1 MTICSERLYLPD
13 ITVSS
18 FVELLQQRAASAPDC
33 VAYRFLGDGETGESS
48 ITYGELNLRARAIA
62 ASLQETGACGER
74 ALLLYPA
81 GLAYVE
87 AFFGCLYA
95 GVIAVPA
102 PPPRLNRNVQR
113 LQTIVTDAE
122 ATFALTNAALL
133 TRLESIATRLPELAR
148 LRWLATDTINSS
160 LAGTYLEPEL
170 SADSLA
176 YLQYTSGS
184 TATPK
189 GVMVTHGNVL
199 HNSASIHQGF
209 AHTPDSRALTWLP
222 HFHDMGLI
230 DGIIQPLYGGFPV
243 IIMSP
248 ASFLQQP
255 LRWLEAV
262 TRFQITHTGGPNFAY
277 DLCLRRV
284 NTEQRARLDLRSW
297 RVAYNGAEPVRFETL
312 RRFADKFRECGFRRE
327 AFYPAYG
334 LAEATLKVTGGS
346 SAEPPVVCT
355 VRTDALEQH
364 RVVEAVPEQD
374 NTRTLVGCGHEGLD
388 TEIEIVD
395 AETFRRCAREDVGE
409 IWVHGPGVAA
419 GYWRRPEET
428 EAKFHARLAEADELV
443 SEKTYLRTGDLG
455 FVRSGELFVTGRVKD
470 LIIIRGRNLYPHD
483 LELAVEQS
491 HETLRTG
498 GAAAFSLDVE
508 GEERLVVVQE
518 LEARRR
524 ADLPAVIELIRQT
537 LAEEFEVQPYAIL
550 LVKAGSVPKT
560 SSGKIQRSAC
570 RARFETG
577 AFDALA
583 EWRAPLDFGIDN
595 SEQIETAELSNS
607 EAVAT
612 WIRGQLAA
620 KLGLGASSID
630 IDSSITRYG
639 VDSLIAI
646 ELAHSI
652 ETQLGV
658 LLPMSEFISSQ
669 SITQIAVRCFEL
681 IEATRSAPAVGPTS
695 SVEESNVFPLSHGQQ
710 ALWFL
715 QQLAPESVAYYIAS
729 ALRIKT
735 KPDEIA
741 LRSAFQS
748 LVERHAT
755 LRTTFSAVQGR
766 AMQHVHEGAK
776 ASFEIVDATRWDDA
790 TLAER
795 LRDEAHLPFDLEH
808 GPLLRA
814 LLFRRADDEQVLLV
828 VAHHIVIDFWSLAIL
843 MRELGELYRAATNGA
858 TAKLAPHTSNYFD
871 YVRYEQH
878 LLSGEAGERLAG
890 FWQKQLAG
898 ELPVL
903 NLHTDRPRPAGQ
915 TFRGA
920 SEPLRLDAQLTARL
934 KALSQAN
941 DATLF
946 MTLLAAFKV
955 LLYRYTGQEDLLVGS
970 PTAGRQSAQFASTVG
985 YFVNPVVLRTSP
997 HGAVSFA
1004 EFLRQVRHTTL
1015 ATFARQEYP
1024 FALLVKQLQPERDPS
1039 RSPLFQVMFTLN
1051 KAQLSGEEA
1060 MGAFSLGEEGA
1071 RMNLGGLPLESMRLE
1086 QRIAQFDLSLTMV
1099 EAGNELS
1106 ASLEYNTDLFDTA
1119 TIKRMLG
1126 HFQTLLA
1133 AVVVGPSQRLDRLPL
1148 LADSERHL
1156 LLDEWSGAVEDRAT
1170 AKGVAPFVH
1179 QLFEQHVEQHPENT
1193 AVVFEGARLNYGELN
1208 ARANRLAH
1216 YLRRRGVGMDVPVA
1230 ICVERSLEMVVAVM
1244 GVLKSGGAYVPLDP
1258 RYPRERLAFMLAET
1272 RAPWLLT
1279 QKHLVEGLPASGAR
1293 PLFLDEVW
1301 DEIALESEDNPK
1313 LIQQPESLAYV
1324 IYTSGSTGRPK
1335 GVMVSHRSL
1344 AAAYQS
1350 WRQPYLLDSSPCVL
1364 QTANFSFDVFTADIL
1379 RGLIS
1384 GGRLVLCSRDTML
1397 SPENLYELM
1406 RSEKVELAEFVPAL
1420 MRPLLQY
1427 VQETRQTFDFMR
1439 VFICG
1444 SDALYAEEHKTLREF
1459 CSAAARV
1466 INSYGLTEATIDNII
1481 FESSAANVHLNG
1493 FAPIG
1498 RPFAGVRAYL
1508 LDSQLQPVPVG
1519 VAGELYV
1526 GGDCVARGYLKRPDL
1541 TATRFL
1547 PNPFA
1552 DGPGARLYHTGD
1564 LARFLADGNVEFLGR
1579 KDEQVKVRGYRIE
1592 LGEVEATLKR
1602 HTRVRDAI
1610 VVTANHGNG
1619 TQRGETR
1626 LVAYVVVEGDNLG
1639 SKQLREFLAESLSEQ
1654 MIPSAFVLLDAIPL
1668 TPNGKIDRRA
1678 LPPPD
1683 FSADFSGSDTVQ
1695 TEDVPRT
1702 EAECIL
1708 SGIWSELL
1716 KLERIGLRDNFFH
1729 LGGDSILSIQVIARA
1744 RQSGLLLTPRQ
1755 IFEHPTLAALAS
1767 VAETISQTMDKQ
1779 EDEQGRITG
1788 DVSLT
1793 PIQRWFFEQN
1803 FPTPAHWN
1811 MSLLLETNERLDTSL
1826 VEKTLAHLL
1835 EHHDALRLRFV
1846 RDDSGWR
1853 QSIASHEDPLRC
1865 VRGLDLSRLTGEEQT
1880 SAMEAAA
1887 EEAQRGLNLGNGPLV
1902 RVVLFDLGAGGQR
1915 LLFVVHHLVVDGVS
1929 WRILLEDWE
1938 HVYRQL
1944 LSSER
1949 VELPSKTTSFQR
1961 WAKRLD
1967 QLAQTR
1973 EVQKELDYWKAI
1985 SGHLDLSGPLRT
1997 SAISA
2002 LTEDSQR
2009 RDRRDTQSA
2018 AENTE
2023 GSSRTFA
2030 VSLSI
2035 DETNA
2040 LLQDVPPVY
2049 HTLIDDVLLTALV
2062 RAFRRWTGDDALL
2075 AELEKHGREELF
2087 EDVDLSRTVGWF
2099 TSAFPVLLKLS
2110 ETATTLG
2117 DDLKSMKEQLRRIP
2131 RGGIGYGLLRYLCR
2145 DEEVVRQ
2152 MSALPRADVSFNY
2165 LGQFDQTFQASGLFQ
2180 LARDSSGAARDRDAQ
2195 RGNLLEVN
2203 AGIFG
2208 GRLQAEW
2215 TYSAEIH
2222 NSVTVEKL
2230 AHDFLE
2236 ELQAL
2241 IAHCLSTKAG
2251 AYTPSDF
2258 PLARINQMQLDE
2270 LLQTRNDVVDLF
2282 HLSPMQQG
2290 MLFHIIYTPNTDVYL
2305 GQFSCALEGDLD
2317 ANALNS
2323 AWQQTLNRHDVL
2335 RASFIWEELDEPLQ
2349 LIHKSVRVPVE
2360 QHDWRALS
2368 DDEQRER
2375 LEAFLITER
2384 QRGFN
2389 LSTPPLMRLALVH
2402 LSNDSYRFVWTHH
2415 HLLIDGWSGAL
2426 LLREVFDTYEAL
2438 RRGEQMRIEPRR
2450 PFRDYIAW
2458 LDRQDLSQAESFWR
2472 ENLKGFDSPTP
2483 LVIDHTSADTDGSME
2498 AAGENEVQLSQET
2511 TSQLQ
2516 SLARKHGLTL
2526 NTILAGAWA
2535 LLLNR
2540 YSQEETV
2547 VFGATVAG
2555 RPPSLSGVETMI
2567 GLFIN
2572 TLPVRVRVDEEA
2584 ELLTWLTG
2592 LQAEQVILR
2601 DYEYSPLVEVQSWS
2615 EVGRGRPLFESL
2627 LVFENYPLDA
2637 AALKENLSLHLKDVR
2652 SFDRTNYPLTVV
2664 AIPAEELFLQALY
2677 DRRRF
2682 TANSIE
2688 RLLGHLRTLL
2698 ESIAAQTSAASQTL
2712 AELQLLPSRERE
2724 QVLVEWN
2731 DTARDY
2737 PQDLWL
2743 HEMFEAQV
2751 ERTPDR
2757 IAAVHTDEDLT
2768 YRELNARANKLAR
2781 YLRKLGVGPETCV
2794 GVLMERS
2801 LEMLVALL
2809 GVLKAG
2815 GAYVPLDPEYPQE
2828 RLAFM
2833 LADSGATALLTQQRL
2848 VEFLPAHRARLI
2860 CVDTDDA
2867 QAIDKE
2873 SAENLPCDVIAR
2885 NLAYVIYTSGSTG
2898 WPKGTAIEHRS
2909 AAILSQWAR
2918 ESFEPEAF
2926 AGTLALTSICFDL
2939 SIFELFVPLHCGG
2952 KVIIVRDV
2960 LHLSQVP
2967 ATHQVTLINTVPSAI
2982 DELLQLNY
2990 LPDSA
2995 YVVNLAGEPLQKKL
3009 VQQLYERKTVK
3020 QVFNLYGPTE
3030 DTTYSTWGLMNRDDH
3045 ESPAVGRPISNTQA
3059 YVLDRRGRPLPIGIP
3074 GELHLGGMG
3083 LARGYL
3089 GRPDLTAE
3097 KFIPDPFNVEPGA
3110 RMYRTGDVARFRPD
3124 GRIDFLGR
3132 MDHQVKI
3139 RGYRI
3144 ELGEIEAA
3152 LTEYPSV
3159 KTCVVVAR
3167 ADADDDKRLVAYI
3180 VARDGEKPG
3189 HLELRSFL
3197 RARLLE
3203 QMVPSAFVLLDEM
3216 PLTPNGKIN
3225 RRALPAPEVSRPDIE
3240 QRYVAPRNDIEAAVV
3255 ELWQEVLGIN
3265 PIGVSDNFFDLGGH
3279 SLKAT
3284 SLLSKVRRIFRTELP
3299 LSVVFQATTIEALA
3313 CALVEHEAKPGQTA
3327 KIAHVLQ
3334 RIKSITSSDLKDELE
3349 RKRRE
3354 KPGPRIN
3361 ANERRS
3367 DFEAKQDEG

>member
-1 MTICSERLYLPD
+1 MTICSERLYQPD

-18 FVELLQQRAASAPDC
+18 LVELLQQRAASAPARI
-33 VAYRFLGDGETGESS
+33 AYRFLGDGETGESS
-48 ITYGELNLRARAIA
+48 ITYGELNLRARSIA
-62 ASLQETGACGER
+62 TSLQEMGACGEC

-81 GLAYVE
+81 GLAYIE

-102 PPPRLNRNVQR
+102 YPPRLNRNAQR
-113 LQTIVTDAE
+113 LQTIATDAE
-122 ATFALTNAALL
+122 ASFALTNAALL
-133 TRLESIATRLPELAR
+133 TRMESIATQLPELAR
-148 LRWLATDTINSS
+148 LRWLATDTIEVP
-160 LAGTYLEPEL
+160 LAGTYVEPEL

-209 AHTPDSRALTWLP
+209 GHTPDSRALTWLP

-297 RVAYNGAEPVRFETL
+297 RVAYNGSEPVRFETL
-312 RRFADKFRECGFRRE
+312 RRFADEFRECGFRWE

-346 SAEPPVVCT
+346 SAEPPVICT
-355 VRTDALEQH
+355 VRADVLEQH
-364 RVVEAVPEQD
+364 HVAETVPEQEA
-374 NTRTLVGCGHEGLD
+374 TRTLVGCGRTGLN

-395 AETFRRCAREDVGE
+395 AETFRRCATEEVGE

-428 EAKFHARLAEADELV
+428 QARFHARLAEADELV

-455 FVRSGELFVTGRVKD
+455 FVRGGELFVTGRVKD

-491 HETLRTG
+491 HEALRASG
-498 GAAAFSLDVE
+498 GAAFSLEVE

-570 RARFETG
+570 RTRFETG
-577 AFDALA
+577 VFDALA
-583 EWRAPLDFGIDN
+583 AWRAPLDFGIDI
-595 SEQIETAELSNS
+595 SEQIEAAELSNS
-607 EAVAT
+607 EAIAT

-620 KLGLGASSID
+620 KLRVDAGSID

-639 VDSLIAI
+639 VDSLLAI

-652 ETQLGV
+652 ETHLGV

-669 SITQIAVRCFEL
+669 SIRQMALRCFDL
-681 IEATRSAPAVGPTS
+681 MEATRSAPPVGPIS
-695 SVEESNVFPLSHGQQ
+695 FVEESNVFPLSHGQQ

-715 QQLAPESVAYYIAS
+715 QQLAPESVAYNIAS

-741 LRSAFQS
+741 LRSALQS

-776 ASFEIVDATRWDDA
+776 ASFEIVDASLWDDA

-795 LRDEAHLPFDLEH
+795 LRDEAHLAFDLEH

-814 LLFRRADDEQVLLV
+814 LLFSRADDEQVLLV

-843 MRELGELYRAATNGA
+843 MRELGDLYSMAANGAMMTLAAT
-858 TAKLAPHTSNYFD
+858 LAPHTSNYFD
-871 YVRYEQH
+871 YVRWEQH

-903 NLHTDRPRPAGQ
+903 NLHTDRPRPAVQ

-955 LLYRYTGQEDLLVGS
+955 LLHRYTGQEDLLVGS
-970 PTAGRQSAQFASTVG
+970 PMAGRQSAQFASTVG

-997 HGAVSFA
+997 HGTLSFA

-1015 ATFARQEYP
+1015 ATFAHKEYP
-1024 FALLVKQLQPERDPS
+1024 FALLVRQLQPERDPS

-1126 HFQTLLA
+1126 HFHTLLA
-1133 AVVVGPSQRLDRLPL
+1133 AVAARPSQRLDRLPM

-1244 GVLKSGGAYVPLDP
+1244 GVLKSGAAYVPLDP

-1279 QKHLVEGLPASGAR
+1279 QRHLVKGLPASSAR
-1293 PLFLDEVW
+1293 ALYLDEDW
-1301 DEIALESEDNPK
+1301 DEIALESEDNPRESK
-1313 LIQQPESLAYV
+1313 VNPEVTQQPESLAYT

-1335 GVMVSHRSL
+1335 GVMVSHRNL

-1427 VQETRQTFDFMR
+1427 VEETRKTFDFMR

-1444 SDALYAEEHKTLREF
+1444 SDALYGEEYKKLRRF
-1459 CSAAARV
+1459 CGADVRV

-1481 FESSAANVHLNG
+1481 FENSAADVHLNG

-1508 LDSQLQPVPVG
+1508 LDGQLQPVPVG

-1541 TATRFL
+1541 TAIRFL

-1592 LGEVEATLKR
+1592 LGEIEATLKR
-1602 HTRVRDAI
+1602 HTRVRDSI
-1610 VVTANHGNG
+1610 VVTASHGNG

-1626 LVAYVVVEGDNLG
+1626 LVAYVVVEGDKLG

-1654 MIPSAFVLLDAIPL
+1654 MIPSAFVFLDAIPV

-1683 FSADFSGSDTVQ
+1683 FSADFSVSDTVQ

-1702 EAECIL
+1702 EAECLL

-1716 KLERIGLRDNFFH
+1716 KLKTIGLRDNFFH
-1729 LGGDSILSIQVIARA
+1729 LGGDSILSIQVVARA

-1767 VAETISQTMDKQ
+1767 VGETISQTVDKQ
-1779 EDEQGRITG
+1779 GDEQGRITG
-1788 DVSLT
+1788 HVSLT

-1811 MSLLLETNERLDTSL
+1811 MSLLLETNERLDTFL
-1826 VEKTLAHLL
+1826 VEQTLAHLL
-1835 EHHDALRLRFV
+1835 EHHDALRLRFAKEEN
-1846 RDDSGWR
+1846 GWQ
-1853 QSIASHEDPLRC
+1853 QSIADSEEPLRC
-1865 VRGLDLSRLTGEEQT
+1865 VRCLDLSGVTEEEQH
-1880 SAMEAAA
+1880 SAIEAAA

-1902 RVVLFDLGAGGQR
+1902 RVVLFDLGPGGQR
-1915 LLFVVHHLVVDGVS
+1915 LLFVVHHLVIDGVS

-1938 HVYRQL
+1938 HVYRKLQ
-1944 LSSER
+1944 SGER

-1967 QLAQTR
+1967 QLAQTMDLQR
-1973 EVQKELDYWKAI
+1973 ELDCWTAV
-1985 SGHLDLSGPLRT
+1985 SQHT
-1997 SAISA
+1997 SRLPVDAQGA
-2002 LTEDSQR
+2002 
-2009 RDRRDTQSA
+2009 
-2018 AENTE
+2018 NTE
-2023 GSSRTFA
+2023 STARMFA

-2040 LLQDVPPVY
+2040 LLQDVPAVY

-2062 RAFRRWTGDDALL
+2062 RAFRRWTGEDALL
-2075 AELEKHGREELF
+2075 LELEKHGREELF
-2087 EDVDLSRTVGWF
+2087 EDLDLSRTVGWF
-2099 TSAFPVLLKLS
+2099 TSAFPILLKLQQ
-2110 ETATTLG
+2110 TATLG
-2117 DDLKSMKEQLRRIP
+2117 DDLKSTKEQLRRIP

-2145 DEEVVRQ
+2145 DEEVARG
-2152 MSALPRADVSFNY
+2152 MSALPRAEVSFNY

-2180 LARDSSGAARDRDAQ
+2180 LARELSAGIARDQDAQ

-2222 NSVTVEKL
+2222 SSVTVEKL

-2258 PLARINQMQLDE
+2258 PLARINQTHLDE

-2290 MLFHIIYTPNTDVYL
+2290 MLFHILYTPNTDVYL
-2305 GQFSCALEGDLD
+2305 GQFSCALQGDVD

-2323 AWQQTLNRHDVL
+2323 AWQQTLSRHDVL
-2335 RASFIWEELDEPLQ
+2335 RASFIWENLDEPLQ
-2349 LIHKSVRVPVE
+2349 LIHKSVRVPLD
-2360 QHDWRALS
+2360 QHDWCGLR
-2368 DDEQRER
+2368 DDEQGER
-2375 LEAFLITER
+2375 WEAFLITER

-2389 LSTPPLMRLALVH
+2389 LSTPPLMRLALVRF
-2402 LSNDSYRFVWTHH
+2402 SSDSYRFVWTHH

-2426 LLREVFDTYEAL
+2426 LLREVFNAYEAL
-2438 RRGEQMRIEPRR
+2438 RRGEQVRAEPRR
-2450 PFRDYIAW
+2450 PFRDYITW
-2458 LDRQDLSQAESFWR
+2458 LDRQDLSKAEAFWR
-2472 ENLKGFDSPTP
+2472 ENLKGFNAPTP
-2483 LVIDHTSADTDGSME
+2483 LVIDQASADIGGGME
-2498 AAGENEVQLSQET
+2498 AAGENEIQLSQET
-2511 TSQLQ
+2511 TGRLQ

-2555 RPPSLSGVETMI
+2555 RPSSLPGVETMI

-2572 TLPVRVRVDEEA
+2572 TLPVRVRIDEEA
-2584 ELLTWLTG
+2584 ELLTWLRG
-2592 LQAEQVILR
+2592 LQAEQVVLR

-2682 TANSIE
+2682 TDDSIE

-2698 ESIAAQTSAASQTL
+2698 EGIAAQTSAASQTL
-2712 AELQLLPSRERE
+2712 AELQLLTSRERE

-2731 DTARDY
+2731 NTARDY
-2737 PQDLWL
+2737 PQDVCL

-2751 ERTPDR
+2751 ERTPER
-2757 IAAVHTDEDLT
+2757 IAAVHTDEELA

-2781 YLRKLGVGPETCV
+2781 YLRKFGVGPETCV

-2801 LEMLVALL
+2801 LEMLVGLL

-2833 LADSGATALLTQQRL
+2833 LADSGARALLTQQRL
-2848 VEFLPAHRARLI
+2848 VEHLPAHRAQLI
-2860 CVDTDDA
+2860 CVDTDG
-2867 QAIDKE
+2867 QAIDRE
-2873 SAENLPCDVIAR
+2873 SAENLPCDVTAR

-2918 ESFEPEAF
+2918 ESFEPEVF

-2982 DELLQLNY
+2982 DELLQLGY
-2990 LPDSA
+2990 LPASA

-3020 QVFNLYGPTE
+3020 HVFNLYGPTE
-3030 DTTYSTWGLMNRDDH
+3030 DTTYSTWSLMNRDDH
-3045 ESPAVGRPISNTQA
+3045 ESPTVGRPISNTQG
-3059 YVLDRRGRPLPIGIP
+3059 YVLDRRGRPLPVGIP

-3097 KFIPDPFNVEPGA
+3097 KFIPNPFSVEPGA
-3110 RMYRTGDVARFRPD
+3110 RMYRTGDLGRFLPD

-3152 LTEYPSV
+3152 LNEYPSV

-3180 VARDGEKPG
+3180 VARDGEKPS

-3225 RRALPAPEVSRPDIE
+3225 RRALPAPEVSRPESE
-3240 QRYVAPRNDIEAAVV
+3240 QQYVAPRNDIEAALV

-3265 PIGVSDNFFDLGGH
+3265 PIGVNDNFFELGGH

-3299 LSVVFQATTIEALA
+3299 LSVVFEATTVEALA

-3334 RIKSITSSDLKDELE
+3334 RIKSIPPSDLKDELE

-3354 KPGPRIN
+3354 KRD
-3361 ANERRS
+3361 A
-3367 DFEAKQDEG
+3367 

>member
-1 MTICSERLYLPD
+1 M
-13 ITVSS
+13 
-18 FVELLQQRAASAPDC
+18 
-33 VAYRFLGDGETGESS
+33 
-48 ITYGELNLRARAIA
+48 
-62 ASLQETGACGER
+62 
-74 ALLLYPA
+74 
-81 GLAYVE
+81 
-87 AFFGCLYA
+87 
-95 GVIAVPA
+95 
-102 PPPRLNRNVQR
+102 
-113 LQTIVTDAE
+113 
-122 ATFALTNAALL
+122 
-133 TRLESIATRLPELAR
+133 ESIATQLPELAR
-148 LRWLATDTINSS
+148 LRWLATDTIDVS

-209 AHTPDSRALTWLP
+209 GHTPDSRALTWLP

-312 RRFADKFRECGFRRE
+312 RRFADEFRKCGFRWE

-346 SAEPPVVCT
+346 SAEPPVICT
-355 VRTDALEQH
+355 VRADVLEQH

-374 NTRTLVGCGHEGLD
+374 DTRTLVGCGHEGFD

-395 AETFRRCAREDVGE
+395 AETFRRCATEEVGE

-419 GYWRRPEET
+419 GYWMRPEET
-428 EAKFHARLAEADELV
+428 EARFHARLAEADELV

-455 FVRSGELFVTGRVKD
+455 FIRGGELFVTGRVKD

-491 HETLRTG
+491 HEALRAG
-498 GAAAFSLDVE
+498 GGAAFSLEVE

-518 LEARRR
+518 LQARRR

-570 RARFETG
+570 RTRFETG
-577 AFDALA
+577 VFDALA

-595 SEQIETAELSNS
+595 SEQIEAAELSNS
-607 EAVAT
+607 EAIAT

-620 KLGLGASSID
+620 KLGLDAGSID
-630 IDSSITRYG
+630 INSTITRYG

-669 SITQIAVRCFEL
+669 SITQIAMRCFEL
-681 IEATRSAPAVGPTS
+681 IEATRSAPAAGDAAFAFA
-695 SVEESNVFPLSHGQQ
+695 EEAASANVFPLSHGQQ

-715 QQLAPESVAYYIAS
+715 QQLAPESVAYNIAS

-735 KPDEIA
+735 KPDAAA

-766 AMQHVHEGAK
+766 AVQRVHEGAK

-790 TLAER
+790 TLTER
-795 LRDEAHLPFDLEH
+795 LRDESHLPFDLEH

-814 LLFRRADDEQVLLV
+814 LLFSRTDDEQVLLV
-828 VAHHIVIDFWSLAIL
+828 VAHHIVIDFWSLSIL
-843 MRELGELYRAATNGA
+843 MRELGELYRMAAHGA
-858 TAKLAPHTSNYFD
+858 MMTLASHPSNYFD

-903 NLHTDRPRPAGQ
+903 NLHTDRPRPAVQ

-970 PTAGRQSAQFASTVG
+970 PTAGRQSARFASTVG

-997 HGAVSFA
+997 HGTFSFA

-1015 ATFARQEYP
+1015 ATFAHQEYP

-1126 HFQTLLA
+1126 HFHTLLA
-1133 AVVVGPSQRLDRLPL
+1133 AVVAGPSQRLDRLPL
-1148 LADSERHL
+1148 LNDSERHL
-1156 LLDEWSGAVEDRAT
+1156 LLDEWSGAVVDHAA
-1170 AKGVAPFVH
+1170 AKVVAPFVH

-1193 AVVFEGARLNYGELN
+1193 AIVFEGARLNYGELN

-1216 YLRRRGVGMDVPVA
+1216 YLRRRGVSMDVPVA

-1258 RYPRERLAFMLAET
+1258 RYPRERLAFMLEET

-1293 PLFLDEVW
+1293 PLFLDESW

-1313 LIQQPESLAYV
+1313 VTQQPESLAYL

-1335 GVMVSHRSL
+1335 GVMVSHRNL

-1444 SDALYAEEHKTLREF
+1444 SDALYAEEYKTLRKF
-1459 CSAAARV
+1459 CSADARV

-1481 FESSAANVHLNG
+1481 FESSAADVHLNG

-1508 LDSQLQPVPVG
+1508 LDGQLQPVPVG

-1564 LARFLADGNVEFLGR
+1564 LARFLADGNVVFLGR

-1592 LGEVEATLKR
+1592 LGEIEATLKR

-1610 VVTANHGNG
+1610 VVTANHSNG

-1626 LVAYVVVEGDNLG
+1626 LVAYVVVEGDKLG

-1654 MIPSAFVLLDAIPL
+1654 MIPSAFVFLDAIPV

-1678 LPPPD
+1678 LPAPD
-1683 FSADFSGSDTVQ
+1683 FSVSDNEQ
-1695 TEDVPRT
+1695 TENVPRT

-1716 KLERIGLRDNFFH
+1716 NLERVGLRDNFFH
-1729 LGGDSILSIQVIARA
+1729 LGGDSILSIQVVARA

-1755 IFEHPTLAALAS
+1755 IFEHPTLAALAE
-1767 VAETISQTMDKQ
+1767 VAEPISQVIDKQ
-1779 EDEQGRITG
+1779 RDEQGRITG

-1793 PIQRWFFEQN
+1793 PIQCWFFEQN
-1803 FPTPAHWN
+1803 FPVPAHWN

-1826 VEKTLAHLL
+1826 VERTLAHLL

-1846 RDDSGWR
+1846 SEDNGWQ
-1853 QSIASHEDPLRC
+1853 QSIADSEEPLRC

-1902 RVVLFDLGAGGQR
+1902 RVVLFDLGPGGQR

-1938 HVYRQL
+1938 HVYRKLQ
-1944 LSSER
+1944 SGER
-1949 VELPSKTTSFQR
+1949 VELPSKTTPFQR

-1967 QLAQTR
+1967 QLAQTTELQR
-1973 EVQKELDYWKAI
+1973 ELDYWTTA
-1985 SGHLDLSGPLRT
+1985 SQYT
-1997 SAISA
+1997 SSLPVDAQGA
-2002 LTEDSQR
+2002 
-2009 RDRRDTQSA
+2009 
-2018 AENTE
+2018 NTE
-2023 GSSRTFA
+2023 STARMFA

-2040 LLQDVPPVY
+2040 LLQDVPAVY

-2075 AELEKHGREELF
+2075 VELEKHGREELF
-2087 EDVDLSRTVGWF
+2087 
-2099 TSAFPVLLKLS
+2099 
-2110 ETATTLG
+2110 
-2117 DDLKSMKEQLRRIP
+2117 
-2131 RGGIGYGLLRYLCR
+2131 
-2145 DEEVVRQ
+2145 
-2152 MSALPRADVSFNY
+2152 
-2165 LGQFDQTFQASGLFQ
+2165 
-2180 LARDSSGAARDRDAQ
+2180 
-2195 RGNLLEVN
+2195 
-2203 AGIFG
+2203 
-2208 GRLQAEW
+2208 
-2215 TYSAEIH
+2215 
-2222 NSVTVEKL
+2222 
-2230 AHDFLE
+2230 
-2236 ELQAL
+2236 
-2241 IAHCLSTKAG
+2241 
-2251 AYTPSDF
+2251 
-2258 PLARINQMQLDE
+2258 
-2270 LLQTRNDVVDLF
+2270 
-2282 HLSPMQQG
+2282 
-2290 MLFHIIYTPNTDVYL
+2290 
-2305 GQFSCALEGDLD
+2305 
-2317 ANALNS
+2317 
-2323 AWQQTLNRHDVL
+2323 
-2335 RASFIWEELDEPLQ
+2335 
-2349 LIHKSVRVPVE
+2349 
-2360 QHDWRALS
+2360 
-2368 DDEQRER
+2368 
-2375 LEAFLITER
+2375 
-2384 QRGFN
+2384 
-2389 LSTPPLMRLALVH
+2389 
-2402 LSNDSYRFVWTHH
+2402 
-2415 HLLIDGWSGAL
+2415 
-2426 LLREVFDTYEAL
+2426 
-2438 RRGEQMRIEPRR
+2438 
-2450 PFRDYIAW
+2450 
-2458 LDRQDLSQAESFWR
+2458 
-2472 ENLKGFDSPTP
+2472 
-2483 LVIDHTSADTDGSME
+2483 
-2498 AAGENEVQLSQET
+2498 
-2511 TSQLQ
+2511 
-2516 SLARKHGLTL
+2516 
-2526 NTILAGAWA
+2526 
-2535 LLLNR
+2535 
-2540 YSQEETV
+2540 
-2547 VFGATVAG
+2547 
-2555 RPPSLSGVETMI
+2555 
-2567 GLFIN
+2567 
-2572 TLPVRVRVDEEA
+2572 
-2584 ELLTWLTG
+2584 
-2592 LQAEQVILR
+2592 
-2601 DYEYSPLVEVQSWS
+2601 
-2615 EVGRGRPLFESL
+2615 
-2627 LVFENYPLDA
+2627 
-2637 AALKENLSLHLKDVR
+2637 
-2652 SFDRTNYPLTVV
+2652 
-2664 AIPAEELFLQALY
+2664 
-2677 DRRRF
+2677 
-2682 TANSIE
+2682 
-2688 RLLGHLRTLL
+2688 
-2698 ESIAAQTSAASQTL
+2698 
-2712 AELQLLPSRERE
+2712 
-2724 QVLVEWN
+2724 
-2731 DTARDY
+2731 
-2737 PQDLWL
+2737 
-2743 HEMFEAQV
+2743 
-2751 ERTPDR
+2751 
-2757 IAAVHTDEDLT
+2757 
-2768 YRELNARANKLAR
+2768 
-2781 YLRKLGVGPETCV
+2781 
-2794 GVLMERS
+2794 
-2801 LEMLVALL
+2801 
-2809 GVLKAG
+2809 
-2815 GAYVPLDPEYPQE
+2815 
-2828 RLAFM
+2828 
-2833 LADSGATALLTQQRL
+2833 
-2848 VEFLPAHRARLI
+2848 
-2860 CVDTDDA
+2860 
-2867 QAIDKE
+2867 
-2873 SAENLPCDVIAR
+2873 
-2885 NLAYVIYTSGSTG
+2885 
-2898 WPKGTAIEHRS
+2898 
-2909 AAILSQWAR
+2909 
-2918 ESFEPEAF
+2918 
-2926 AGTLALTSICFDL
+2926 
-2939 SIFELFVPLHCGG
+2939 
-2952 KVIIVRDV
+2952 
-2960 LHLSQVP
+2960 
-2967 ATHQVTLINTVPSAI
+2967 
-2982 DELLQLNY
+2982 
-2990 LPDSA
+2990 
-2995 YVVNLAGEPLQKKL
+2995 
-3009 VQQLYERKTVK
+3009 
-3020 QVFNLYGPTE
+3020 
-3030 DTTYSTWGLMNRDDH
+3030 
-3045 ESPAVGRPISNTQA
+3045 
-3059 YVLDRRGRPLPIGIP
+3059 
-3074 GELHLGGMG
+3074 
-3083 LARGYL
+3083 
-3089 GRPDLTAE
+3089 
-3097 KFIPDPFNVEPGA
+3097 
-3110 RMYRTGDVARFRPD
+3110 
-3124 GRIDFLGR
+3124 
-3132 MDHQVKI
+3132 
-3139 RGYRI
+3139 
-3144 ELGEIEAA
+3144 
-3152 LTEYPSV
+3152 
-3159 KTCVVVAR
+3159 
-3167 ADADDDKRLVAYI
+3167 
-3180 VARDGEKPG
+3180 
-3189 HLELRSFL
+3189 
-3197 RARLLE
+3197 
-3203 QMVPSAFVLLDEM
+3203 
-3216 PLTPNGKIN
+3216 
-3225 RRALPAPEVSRPDIE
+3225 
-3240 QRYVAPRNDIEAAVV
+3240 
-3255 ELWQEVLGIN
+3255 
-3265 PIGVSDNFFDLGGH
+3265 
-3279 SLKAT
+3279 
-3284 SLLSKVRRIFRTELP
+3284 
-3299 LSVVFQATTIEALA
+3299 
-3313 CALVEHEAKPGQTA
+3313 
-3327 KIAHVLQ
+3327 
-3334 RIKSITSSDLKDELE
+3334 
-3349 RKRRE
+3349 
-3354 KPGPRIN
+3354 
-3361 ANERRS
+3361 
-3367 DFEAKQDEG
+3367 

>member
-1 MTICSERLYLPD
+1 MTICSERLYQPD
-13 ITVSS
+13 IIVSS

-33 VAYRFLGDGETGESS
+33 VAYRFLGDGEAGESS
-48 ITYGELNLRARAIA
+48 ITYGELNLRARSIA
-62 ASLQETGACGER
+62 ARLQETGAYGER

-81 GLAYVE
+81 GLDYVE

-102 PPPRLNRNVQR
+102 PPPRLNRNLQR

-133 TRLESIATRLPELAR
+133 TRMESIATQLPELAR
-148 LRWLATDTINSS
+148 LRWLATDTIDSS

-312 RRFADKFRECGFRRE
+312 RRFADEFRECGFRWD

-395 AETFRRCAREDVGE
+395 AETFRGCATEEVGE

-419 GYWRRPEET
+419 GYWRRPHET
-428 EAKFHARLAEADELV
+428 EVRFHARLAKADELV

-491 HETLRTG
+491 HEALRAG

-518 LEARRR
+518 LEARPR
-524 ADLPAVIELIRQT
+524 ADLPSVIELIRQT

-560 SSGKIQRSAC
+560 SSGKIQRSEC
-570 RARFETG
+570 RTRFETG
-577 AFDALA
+577 SFDALA
-583 EWRAPLDFGIDN
+583 EWRAPLDVGTDI
-595 SEQIETAELSNS
+595 SEQIERAELSNS

-620 KLGLGASSID
+620 KLRVDAGSID

-652 ETQLGV
+652 ETHLGV

-669 SITQIAVRCFEL
+669 SIRQMAMRCFDL
-681 IEATRSAPAVGPTS
+681 IEATRSAPPVGPTS
-695 SVEESNVFPLSHGQQ
+695 FVEESHAFPLSHGQQ

-715 QQLAPESVAYYIAS
+715 QQLAPESVAYNIAS

-776 ASFEIVDATRWDDA
+776 ASFEIVDATRWNDA
-790 TLAER
+790 MLAER

-814 LLFRRADDEQVLLV
+814 LLFSRAEVEQVLLV

-843 MRELGELYRAATNGA
+843 MRELGELYRAETNG
-858 TAKLAPHTSNYFD
+858 TTTKLALHTSNYFD

-890 FWQKQLAG
+890 FWRKQLAG

-903 NLHTDRPRPAGQ
+903 NLHTDRPRPAVQ

-920 SEPLRLDAQLTARL
+920 SEPLRVDAQLTARL

-946 MTLLAAFKV
+946 MTLLAVFKV
-955 LLYRYTGQEDLLVGS
+955 LLHRYTGQEDLLIGS
-970 PTAGRQSAQFASTVG
+970 PMAGRQSAQFASTVG

-997 HGAVSFA
+997 HGTLSFA

-1015 ATFARQEYP
+1015 ATFAHQEYP

-1051 KAQLSGEEA
+1051 KAQLLGEEA

-1106 ASLEYNTDLFDTA
+1106 ASLEYNTDLFETA

-1126 HFQTLLA
+1126 HFHTLLA
-1133 AVVVGPSQRLDRLPL
+1133 AVAARPSQRLDRLPM

-1279 QKHLVEGLPASGAR
+1279 QRHLVEGLPASSAR
-1293 PLFLDEVW
+1293 ALYLDEDW
-1301 DEIALESEDNPK
+1301 DEIARESEDNPK
-1313 LIQQPESLAYV
+1313 ITQQPESLAYL

-1335 GVMVSHRSL
+1335 GVMVSHRNL
-1344 AAAYQS
+1344 TAAYQS

-1444 SDALYAEEHKTLREF
+1444 SDALYAEEYKKLRRF
-1459 CSAAARV
+1459 CGADARV

-1481 FESSAANVHLNG
+1481 FENSAADVHLDG

-1508 LDSQLQPVPVG
+1508 LDNQLQPVPVG

-1552 DGPGARLYHTGD
+1552 TGPGARLYHTGD

-1592 LGEVEATLKR
+1592 LGEIEATLKR

-1610 VVTANHGNG
+1610 VVTANYSNV

-1626 LVAYVVVEGDNLG
+1626 LVAYVVVEDDNLG

-1654 MIPSAFVLLDAIPL
+1654 MIPSAFVFLDAIPV

-1683 FSADFSGSDTVQ
+1683 FSADFSVSDTVH

-1702 EAECIL
+1702 EAECVL
-1708 SGIWSELL
+1708 AGIWSELL
-1716 KLERIGLRDNFFH
+1716 KLERVGLRDNFFH
-1729 LGGDSILSIQVIARA
+1729 LGGDSILSIQVVARA

-1755 IFEHPTLAALAS
+1755 IFEHPTLAALAG
-1767 VAETISQTMDKQ
+1767 VAETVSQTVDKQ
-1779 EDEQGRITG
+1779 GDEQGRITG
-1788 DVSLT
+1788 HVSLT

-1803 FPTPAHWN
+1803 FPAPAHWN

-1826 VEKTLAHLL
+1826 VEQTLAHLL
-1835 EHHDALRLRFV
+1835 EHHDALRLRFA
-1846 RDDSGWR
+1846 REDSGQENGWR
-1853 QSIASHEDPLRC
+1853 QFIANAEEPLQC
-1865 VRGLDLSRLTGEEQT
+1865 VSRVDLSGVTAEEQR
-1880 SAMEAAA
+1880 SAIEAVA
-1887 EEAQRGLNLGNGPLV
+1887 EQAQQRLDLGNGPLV
-1902 RVVLFDLGAGGQR
+1902 RVVLFDLGASGQR
-1915 LLFVVHHLVVDGVS
+1915 LLFVVHHLVIDGVS

-1938 HVYRQL
+1938 RVYRQL
-1944 LSSER
+1944 QSGER

-1961 WAKRLD
+1961 WAQRLD
-1967 QLAQTR
+1967 QLAQTTELQR
-1973 EVQKELDYWKAI
+1973 ESHYWTTASQHTSRLPVDARGRNI
-1985 SGHLDLSGPLRT
+1985 EGVGRT
-1997 SAISA
+1997 
-2002 LTEDSQR
+2002 LT
-2009 RDRRDTQSA
+2009 
-2018 AENTE
+2018 
-2023 GSSRTFA
+2023 

-2040 LLQDVPPVY
+2040 LLQDVPAAY
-2049 HTLIDDVLLTALV
+2049 HTRIDDALLTALA
-2062 RAFRRWTGDDALL
+2062 RAFRHWTHEDALL
-2075 AELEKHGREELF
+2075 LELEKHGREELF
-2087 EDVDLSRTVGWF
+2087 EDVDLSRTVGWL
-2099 TSAFPVLLKLS
+2099 TSAFPVLLKLRQ
-2110 ETATTLG
+2110 TATLG

-2131 RGGIGYGLLRYLCR
+2131 RGGVGYGLLRYLCR
-2145 DEEVVRQ
+2145 DEEVARW
-2152 MSALPRADVSFNY
+2152 MSALPRAEVSFNY
-2165 LGQFDQTFQASGLFQ
+2165 LGQFDQTFQAPGLFQ
-2180 LARDSSGAARDRDAQ
+2180 LACESSAGAARDREAQ

-2203 AGIFG
+2203 AGVFG

-2258 PLARINQMQLDE
+2258 PLARINQTQLDE
-2270 LLQTRNDVVDLF
+2270 LLQARNDVVDLF

-2290 MLFHIIYTPNTDVYL
+2290 MLFHILYTPNTDVYL

-2335 RASFIWEELDEPLQ
+2335 RASFIWENLDEPLQ
-2349 LIHKSVRVPVE
+2349 LIHKSVRVPLE
-2360 QHDWRALS
+2360 QHDWRGLS
-2368 DDEQRER
+2368 DDEQAER
-2375 LEAFLITER
+2375 WEAFLITER

-2389 LSTPPLMRLALVH
+2389 LSTPPLMRLALVR
-2402 LSNDSYRFVWTHH
+2402 LSIDSYRFVWTHH

-2426 LLREVFDTYEAL
+2426 LLREVFNDYEAL
-2438 RRGEQMRIEPRR
+2438 RRGEQVHFESRH

-2458 LDRQDLSQAESFWR
+2458 LDRRDLSKAEAFWR
-2472 ENLKGFDSPTP
+2472 ENLKGFDAPTP
-2483 LVIDHTSADTDGSME
+2483 LVIDHTRAETGSSME
-2498 AAGENEVQLSQET
+2498 AAGENEVKLSQET
-2511 TSQLQ
+2511 TSRLQ
-2516 SLARKHGLTL
+2516 SFARKHGLTL

-2555 RPPSLSGVETMI
+2555 RPPALPGVETMI

-2572 TLPVRVRVDEEA
+2572 TLPVRVRIDEEA

-2592 LQAEQVILR
+2592 LQAEQVVLR

-2682 TANSIE
+2682 TDDSIE

-2698 ESIAAQTSAASQTL
+2698 ESIAAQTSAASETL
-2712 AELQLLPSRERE
+2712 AELQLLTSRECE

-2731 DTARDY
+2731 NTARDY
-2737 PQDLWL
+2737 PQDLCL

-2751 ERTPDR
+2751 ERTPER
-2757 IAAVHTDEDLT
+2757 IAAVHTDGELT

-2781 YLRKLGVGPETCV
+2781 YLRKLGVGPETRV
-2794 GVLMERS
+2794 GILMERS
-2801 LEMLVALL
+2801 LEMLVTLL

-2833 LADSGATALLTQQRL
+2833 LANSGARALLTQQHL
-2848 VEFLPAHRARLI
+2848 VELLPAHQARI
-2860 CVDTDDA
+2860 VCIDTESRSIHA
-2867 QAIDKE
+2867 E
-2873 SAENLPCDVIAR
+2873 SAENLRCDVSAR

-2982 DELLQLNY
+2982 DELLQLNC

-3020 QVFNLYGPTE
+3020 HVFNLYGPTE
-3030 DTTYSTWGLMNRDDH
+3030 DTTYSTWGLMTRDDH
-3045 ESPAVGRPISNTQA
+3045 ESPAVGRPISNTRS

-3097 KFIPDPFNVEPGA
+3097 KFNPDPFSVEPGA
-3110 RMYRTGDVARFRPD
+3110 RMYRTGDLARFLPD

-3144 ELGEIEAA
+3144 EPGEIETA
-3152 LTEYPSV
+3152 LNEYPSV

-3167 ADADDDKRLVAYI
+3167 IDADEDKRLVAYI

-3197 RARLLE
+3197 RTRLLE

-3225 RRALPAPEVSRPDIE
+3225 RRALPAPEVSRPEIE
-3240 QRYVAPRNDIEAAVV
+3240 QRYVAPRNDIEAALV

-3265 PIGVSDNFFDLGGH
+3265 PIGVNDNFFDLGGH

-3284 SLLSKVRRIFRTELP
+3284 SLLSKVSRIFRTELP
-3299 LSVVFQATTIEALA
+3299 LSVVFEATTVEALA

-3334 RIKSITSSDLKDELE
+3334 RIKSISSADLKDELE

-3354 KPGPRIN
+3354 KSS
-3361 ANERRS
+3361 A
-3367 DFEAKQDEG
+3367 

>member
-1 MTICSERLYLPD
+1 MTICSERLHLPD
-13 ITVSS
+13 ITVSTL
-18 FVELLQQRAASAPDC
+18 VELLQQRAASAPDR
-33 VAYRFLGDGETGESS
+33 VAYRFLGDGEAGESG
-48 ITYGELNLRARAIA
+48 ITYGELNLRARLIA

-95 GVIAVPA
+95 GIIAVPA
-102 PPPRLNRNVQR
+102 PPPRLNRNAQR
-113 LQTIVTDAE
+113 LQTIARDAE
-122 ATFALTNAALL
+122 ATFALTNAAFL
-133 TRLESIATRLPELAR
+133 TRMESIAAQLPELAR
-148 LRWLATDTINSS
+148 LRWLATDTIDVS
-160 LAGTYLEPEL
+160 LTGTYLEPEL
-170 SADSLA
+170 IAESLA

-189 GVMVTHGNVL
+189 GVMITHGNVL

-277 DLCLRRV
+277 DLCVRRV
-284 NTEQRARLDLRSW
+284 NAEQRARFDLRSW

-312 RRFADKFRECGFRRE
+312 RRFVDEFRECGFRWE

-346 SAEPPVVCT
+346 SAEPPVICT

-374 NTRTLVGCGHEGLD
+374 DTRTLVGCGHEGPD

-395 AETFRRCAREDVGE
+395 AETFRRCATDEVGE
-409 IWVHGPGVAA
+409 IWIHGPGVAA

-428 EAKFHARLAEADELV
+428 EAKFHARLLEAQELV
-443 SEKTYLRTGDLG
+443 SEKSYLRTGDLG
-455 FVRSGELFVTGRVKD
+455 FVRGGELFVTGRVKD

-483 LELAVEQS
+483 LELAIEQS
-491 HETLRTG
+491 HEALRAG
-498 GAAAFSLDVE
+498 GGAAFSLEVE

-518 LEARRR
+518 LETRRR
-524 ADLPAVIELIRQT
+524 ADMPAVIDLIRQT

-570 RARFETG
+570 RTKFETG

-583 EWRAPLDFGIDN
+583 EWRALLDVGTDHR
-595 SEQIETAELSNS
+595 EQIETAELSNA

-620 KLGLGASSID
+620 KLGVDAGSID
-630 IDSSITRYG
+630 IDRSITRYG
-639 VDSLIAI
+639 VDSLLAI

-669 SITQIAVRCFEL
+669 SIRQTAMRCFEL
-681 IEATRSAPAVGPTS
+681 IEATRSAPPVGPTS
-695 SVEESNVFPLSHGQQ
+695 SVEESHAFPLSHGQQ

-715 QQLAPESVAYYIAS
+715 QQLAPESVAYNIAS

-735 KPDEIA
+735 KPDETA

-766 AMQHVHEGAK
+766 AVQHVHEGAK
-776 ASFEIVDATRWDDA
+776 ASFETVDATSWDDA
-790 TLAER
+790 PLAER

-814 LLFRRADDEQVLLV
+814 LLFRRAHDEHVLLV
-828 VAHHIVIDFWSLAIL
+828 VAHHIVIDFWSLAII
-843 MRELGELYRAATNGA
+843 MRELGDLYRAATNGA
-858 TAKLAPHTSNYFD
+858 MVTLGEKLAPHTSNYFD
-871 YVRYEQH
+871 YVRWEQH

-890 FWQKQLAG
+890 FWQNQLAG

-903 NLHTDRPRPAGQ
+903 NLHTDRPRPAVQ

-920 SEPLRLDAQLTARL
+920 SEPLRLDSQLTARL
-934 KALSQAN
+934 KALSQLN

-985 YFVNPVVLRTSP
+985 YFVNPVVLRTSLQ
-997 HGAVSFA
+997 GVLSFT

-1015 ATFARQEYP
+1015 ATFAHQEYP

-1039 RSPLFQVMFTLN
+1039 RSPIFQVMFTLN

-1099 EAGNELS
+1099 EVGNELS
-1106 ASLEYNTDLFDTA
+1106 ASLEYNTDLFDAA

-1126 HFQTLLA
+1126 HFHTLLA
-1133 AVVVGPSQRLDRLPL
+1133 AVAAGPSERLDRLPL
-1148 LADSERHL
+1148 LNDSERHL

-1179 QLFEQHVEQHPENT
+1179 QLFEQHVEQHPENI

-1208 ARANRLAH
+1208 ARANRVAH
-1216 YLRRRGVGMDVPVA
+1216 YLRRRGVRMDVPVA

-1258 RYPRERLAFMLAET
+1258 RYPRDRLAFMLAET

-1279 QKHLVEGLPASGAR
+1279 QKHLVERLPASSAR
-1293 PLFLDEVW
+1293 SLCLDEDW

-1313 LIQQPESLAYV
+1313 ITQQPESLAYL

-1364 QTANFSFDVFTADIL
+1364 QTANFSFDVFTADVL

-1384 GGRLVLCSRDTML
+1384 GGRMVLCSRDTML

-1406 RSEKVELAEFVPAL
+1406 RSEKVQLAEFVPAL

-1427 VQETRQTFDFMR
+1427 VEETRQTFDFMR

-1444 SDALYAEEHKTLREF
+1444 SDALYAEEYKKLRTF
-1459 CSAAARV
+1459 CGADARV

-1481 FESSAANVHLNG
+1481 FENSAADVHLNG

-1552 DGPGARLYHTGD
+1552 DGAGARIYHTGD

-1592 LGEVEATLKR
+1592 LGEIEAILKR
-1602 HTRVRDAI
+1602 HARVRDAI
-1610 VVTANHGNG
+1610 VVTGNHGNG

-1626 LVAYVVVEGDNLG
+1626 LVAYVVVEGEDKHG
-1639 SKQLREFLAESLSEQ
+1639 SKQLRELREFLAESLSEQ
-1654 MIPSAFVLLDAIPL
+1654 MIPSAFVFLDAIPL

-1683 FSADFSGSDTVQ
+1683 FSADSSVSDTEQ

-1716 KLERIGLRDNFFH
+1716 KLERVGRGDNFFH
-1729 LGGDSILSIQVIARA
+1729 LGGDSILSIQVVARA
-1744 RQSGLLLTPRQ
+1744 RQSGLLLTARQ

-1767 VAETISQTMDKQ
+1767 VAETISQTVDKQ
-1779 EDEQGRITG
+1779 RDEQGRITG
-1788 DVSLT
+1788 HVSLI

-1803 FPTPAHWN
+1803 FPAPAHWN

-1826 VEKTLAHLL
+1826 VEQTLAHLL
-1835 EHHDALRLRFV
+1835 EHHDALRLRFA
-1846 RDDSGWR
+1846 REDSAEENAWE
-1853 QSIASHEDPLRC
+1853 QSIADSEEPRRC
-1865 VRGLDLSRLTGEEQT
+1865 VRALDLSRLTGEEQR
-1880 SAMEAAA
+1880 SAMEAGA

-1902 RVVLFDLGAGGQR
+1902 RVVLFDLGSGGQR

-1944 LSSER
+1944 QSGER

-1967 QLAQTR
+1967 QLAQTAELQR
-1973 EVQKELDYWKAI
+1973 ELDYWTTASQLTKRLPVDAQGRNI
-1985 SGHLDLSGPLRT
+1985 EGVGRT
-1997 SAISA
+1997 
-2002 LTEDSQR
+2002 LT
-2009 RDRRDTQSA
+2009 
-2018 AENTE
+2018 
-2023 GSSRTFA
+2023 

-2040 LLQDVPPVY
+2040 LLQDVTAVY
-2049 HTLIDDVLLTALV
+2049 HTRIDDVLLTALV
-2062 RAFRRWTGDDALL
+2062 RAFRHWTHEDALL
-2075 AELEKHGREELF
+2075 LELEKHGREELF

-2099 TSAFPVLLKLS
+2099 TSAFPVLLKLQH
-2110 ETATTLG
+2110 TATLG
-2117 DDLKSMKEQLRRIP
+2117 DDLKSTKEQLRRIP

-2145 DEEVVRQ
+2145 DEEVARR
-2152 MSALPRADVSFNY
+2152 MSALPRAEVSFNY
-2165 LGQFDQTFQASGLFQ
+2165 LGQFDHTFQTSGLFQ
-2180 LARDSSGAARDRDAQ
+2180 LARESAGAARGQRDWDAQ
-2195 RGNLLEVN
+2195 RGSLLEVN

-2208 GRLQAEW
+2208 GRLRAEW
-2215 TYSAEIH
+2215 TSSAEIH

-2251 AYTPSDF
+2251 TYTPSDF
-2258 PLARINQMQLDE
+2258 PLARMNQTQLDE

-2290 MLFHIIYTPNTDVYL
+2290 MLFHILYTPNTDVYL
-2305 GQFSCALEGDLD
+2305 GQFSCALQGDLD

-2335 RASFIWEELDEPLQ
+2335 RASFIWENLDEPLQ
-2349 LIHKSVRVPVE
+2349 LIHKSVRVPLE
-2360 QHDWRALS
+2360 QHDWRSLS
-2368 DDEQRER
+2368 DDEQAER
-2375 LEAFLITER
+2375 WEAFLITER

-2389 LSTPPLMRLALVH
+2389 LSTPPLMRLALVR
-2402 LSNDSYRFVWTHH
+2402 LSSNSYRFVWTHH

-2426 LLREVFDTYEAL
+2426 LLREVFNTYEAL
-2438 RRGEQMRIEPRR
+2438 RRGEQMRAEPPR
-2450 PFRDYIAW
+2450 PFRDYITW
-2458 LDRQDLSQAESFWR
+2458 LDRQDLSKAEAFWR
-2472 ENLKGFDSPTP
+2472 ENLKGFDAPTP
-2483 LVIDHTSADTDGSME
+2483 IVIDQASADTEGGME
-2498 AAGENEVQLSQET
+2498 TAGENEVQLTQET

-2555 RPPSLSGVETMI
+2555 RPPSLPGVETMI
-2567 GLFIN
+2567 GLLIN
-2572 TLPVRVRVDEEA
+2572 TLAVRVRVDEEA
-2584 ELLTWLTG
+2584 ELLTWLAG
-2592 LQAEQVILR
+2592 LQAEQVALR

-2615 EVGRGRPLFESL
+2615 EVERGRPLFESL

-2664 AIPAEELFLQALY
+2664 AIPSEELFLQALY

-2682 TANSIE
+2682 TDDSIE

-2698 ESIAAQTSAASQTL
+2698 ESIAVRPSQTL
-2712 AELQLLPSRERE
+2712 AELQLLTSRERE

-2731 DTARDY
+2731 NTSRDY
-2737 PQDLWL
+2737 PQDLCL

-2751 ERTPDR
+2751 ERTPER
-2757 IAAVHTDEDLT
+2757 IAAVHTDEELT

-2801 LEMLVALL
+2801 LEMLVGQL

-2833 LADSGATALLTQQRL
+2833 LADSGARALLTQQRL
-2848 VEFLPAHRARLI
+2848 VEHLPAHQARPI
-2860 CVDTDDA
+2860 NFVCVDTDG
-2867 QAIDKE
+2867 QAIDRE
-2873 SAENLPCDVIAR
+2873 SAENIRCDVTAR

-2909 AAILSQWAR
+2909 AAILSHWAR

-2926 AGTLALTSICFDL
+2926 AGTLALTSTCFDL

-2952 KVIIVRDV
+2952 KVIIARDV

-3030 DTTYSTWGLMNRDDH
+3030 DTTYSTWGLMTRDDH
-3045 ESPAVGRPISNTQA
+3045 EPTVGRPISNTRS
-3059 YVLDRRGRPLPIGIP
+3059 YMLDRRGRPLPIGIP

-3097 KFIPDPFNVEPGA
+3097 KFIPDPFSVEPGA
-3110 RMYRTGDVARFRPD
+3110 RMYRTGDLACFLPD

-3152 LTEYPSV
+3152 LNEYPSV

-3180 VARDGEKPG
+3180 VARDGEKPS

-3197 RARLLE
+3197 RTRLLE

-3225 RRALPAPEVSRPDIE
+3225 RRALPAPEVSRPEIE
-3240 QRYVAPRNDIEAAVV
+3240 QRYVAPRNDIEAALV

-3284 SLLSKVRRIFRTELP
+3284 SLLSRVRRIFRTELP
-3299 LSVVFQATTIEALA
+3299 LIVVFQATTVESLA

-3334 RIKSITSSDLKDELE
+3334 RIKSIPSADLKDELE
-3349 RKRRE
+3349 RMRRE

-3367 DFEAKQDEG
+3367 DFETKQDEG